1 MKLEFFFLRFYVIH
15 EEYPLVCLITFLLY
29 LRIQDKPAAVNP
41 IDYHPSIKM
50 FDDSIEHRC
59 LDLIRIEDYIRAYLK
74 ILGVIFRMA
83 NVYFK
88 EKKKKTSH
96 ITPFRRIY
104 TVFSQSFSFEQTKCI
119 CVYDSSSSIYEGRIY
134 YVCVKYNRQL
144 C

>member
-29 LRIQDKPAAVNP
+29 LRIQHKPAAVNP

-88 EKKKKTSH
+88 EKKKNKSH
-96 ITPFRRIY
+96 HSISPDLHRFFSIFLFRANKMY
-104 TVFSQSFSFEQTKCI
+104 
-119 CVYDSSSSIYEGRIY
+119 
-134 YVCVKYNRQL
+134 L
-144 C
+144 CLRFIEFNLRRTNILCMCKI

>member
-88 EKKKKTSH
+88 EKKKKQVTSLH
-96 ITPFRRIY
+96 FAGSTPFFLNLSLSSKQNVSVSTIHR
-104 TVFSQSFSFEQTKCI
+104 VQFTKDEYI
-119 CVYDSSSSIYEGRIY
+119 M
-134 YVCVKYNRQL
+134 YV
-144 C
+144 